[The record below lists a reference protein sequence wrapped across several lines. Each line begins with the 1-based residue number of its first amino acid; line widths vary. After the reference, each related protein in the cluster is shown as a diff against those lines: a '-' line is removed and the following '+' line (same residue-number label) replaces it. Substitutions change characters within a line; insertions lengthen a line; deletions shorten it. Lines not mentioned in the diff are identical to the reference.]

1 MVRIGL
7 GVLQSGFP
15 LETLLA
21 HAVSHARHIQGL
33 CDAGIDLFDEH
44 VRKRGP
50 AAEDDQAITEVFQKL
65 LPQITRL
72 VALHFQRTLVNRALN
87 RLRGKEEHGALEA
100 ALAATES
107 GRLEVEV
114 NWR

>member
-1 MVRIGL
+1 MLRAGL
-7 GVLQSGFP
+7 PLLEAGFP
-15 LETLLA
+15 MQELLQRA
-21 HAVSHARHIQGL
+21 IEHAGHVQEL
-33 CDAGIDLFDEH
+33 CDAAIDLFDDH
-44 VRKRGP
+44 VRKAGGEP
-50 AAEDDQAITEVFQKL
+50 VDDEAVTALFQQL
-65 LPQITRL
+65 LPQVTRL